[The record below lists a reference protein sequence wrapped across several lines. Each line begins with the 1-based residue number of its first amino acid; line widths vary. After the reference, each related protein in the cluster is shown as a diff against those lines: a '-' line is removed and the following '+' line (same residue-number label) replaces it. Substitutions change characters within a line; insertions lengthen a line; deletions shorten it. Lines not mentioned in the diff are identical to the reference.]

1 MAFVVGWLQKFG
13 FSSDELRAF
22 CSARGYDYD
31 QKSAR
36 VRAVVDVLKEAE
48 LAKTPAARQ
57 ALIIERLELD
67 GFTPRAEE
75 FVLEATRRLDK
86 AGLGEDAIR
95 AWSRTQNFE
104 LKRNWLS

>member
-1 MAFVVGWLQKFG
+1 
-13 FSSDELRAF
+13 
-22 CSARGYDYD
+22 
-31 QKSAR
+31 

-57 ALIIERLELD
+57 ALINERTIERLELD

-86 AGLGEDAIR
+86 AGLSGDAIR
-95 AWSRTQNFE
+95 AWCRTQGFE
-104 LKRNWLS
+104 LERNWLS